1 MMKRLLLGATLA
13 ALAAPLGAASAQDDC
28 DRVCLKAVLDQY
40 MAAQAAN
47 DASALPPLA
56 ASVRFTE
63 NGVEM
68 EPGTGFFAT
77 ADDTTYRLE
86 IFDPEFG
93 GAAVGAVVR
102 EGDAFVFQMVRLKIA
117 DGALTEIESIFAREG
132 ESGPLFIPDYATEPS
147 REFTLSLREA
157 EQNSRLELMAVA
169 DSYWRALETNGHD
182 NYHRAPLLPGVLRIE
197 NGYPTTSG
205 SAGLGLDTPEGVADG
220 GTSAPQQF
228 DTGMFAS
235 RTIYDRRFPVVDV
248 ERGVI
253 LSIARMGLKDGFDM
267 PPHWQGG
274 RPILAEFF
282 AIQNGQIVAVE
293 VVMKSTMPLD
303 QSAGW
308 PRDPLTRSISD
319 PD

>member
-1 MMKRLLLGATLA
+1 MIGRLLFGATVVA
-13 ALAAPLGAASAQDDC
+13 RAAPFAAIAQDDC
-28 DRVCLKAVLDQY
+28 DRACLKGVLDQY
-40 MAAQAAN
+40 MTAQAAN

-56 ASVRFTE
+56 ATVKFTE

-68 EPGTGFFAT
+68 EPGAGFFTT

-93 GAAVGAVVR
+93 GAALGAVVA
-102 EGDAFVFQMVRLKIA
+102 EGDAFVFQLVRLKVE
-117 DGALTEIESIFAREG
+117 DGAVTEIESMVNREG
-132 ESGPLFIPDYATEPS
+132 ESGPLFRPDYATEPQ
-147 REFTLSLREA
+147 REFTLSIREA
-157 EQNSRLELMAVA
+157 ERNSRLELMAVA

-182 NYHRAPLLPGVLRIE
+182 TYHPAPLLPGIVRLE

-205 SAGLGLDTPEGVADG
+205 ASGLGLDTPEGVASG
-220 GTSAPQQF
+220 GTTAPQQF
-228 DTGMFAS
+228 NSGMFES

-253 LSIARMGLKDGFDM
+253 LSIARMGAKDGYDL

-274 RPILAEFF
+274 RPILCEFF
-282 AIQNGQIVAVE
+282 AIQNGQIVAIE
-293 VVMKSTMPLD
+293 VFMKSSMPFE

-308 PRDPLTRSISD
+308 PRDPLTRSLGD